1 MENATLDRK
10 RVLLEYGKKF
20 EIGGEYGNFD
30 GMKMKSKGGK
40 KGLLLNIEEL
50 KYWNIMNEEIQMKI
64 CKYKY
69 ENDERIKE
77 VLNGSKGRILI
88 HPALRVS
95 LENVKKRK
103 WEGRDVIDEGKI
115 VVYGSNNLGYIW
127 MKLRDQVENEI
138 V

>member
-1 MENATLDRK
+1 
-10 RVLLEYGKKF
+10 
-20 EIGGEYGNFD
+20 
-30 GMKMKSKGGK
+30 MKMKSKGVK
-40 KGLLLNIEEL
+40 KRLLLNIEEL